1 MTKLAIRKGLMKL
14 KFFPRKT
21 NIVLLIFFILL
32 GVTGIFL
39 EKFSSG

>member
-1 MTKLAIRKGLMKL
+1 MTKLVISKGLMKL
-14 KFFPRKT
+14 KFFPRKI
-21 NIVLLIFFILL
+21 NIALLILFILL

>member
-1 MTKLAIRKGLMKL
+1 MTKLAMWKGVMKL
-14 KFFPRKT
+14 KFFTRKI
-21 NIVLLIFFILL
+21 NIALLIFFILL